1 MIDLPRHD
9 TPYSETT
16 LKGSDQIFLVTLLT
30 IPAIKYARD
39 AYLRIREARGSGDN
53 IHLIINKN
61 RTRLFSSGISRK
73 EVEKVFKGNTIN
85 FLPEDNDLMAEA
97 LNRGIL
103 PQDVNK
109 RSRLIKRFNKLL
121 DDILVA
127 ETDR

>member
-73 EVEKVFKGNTIN
+73 EVEKVFKGSTIN

>member
-1 MIDLPRHD
+1 VIDLPRHD

-73 EVEKVFKGNTIN
+73 EVEKVFKGSTIN